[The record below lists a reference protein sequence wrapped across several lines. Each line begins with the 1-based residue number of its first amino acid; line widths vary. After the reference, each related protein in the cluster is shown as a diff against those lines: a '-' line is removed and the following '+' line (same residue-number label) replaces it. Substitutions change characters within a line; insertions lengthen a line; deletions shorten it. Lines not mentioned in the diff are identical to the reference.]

1 VVGGRKRRPTSY
13 VLRPASCEVR
23 ILPSAPDVA
32 AEGAGVFVAAAKEA
46 IAARGVFHVALSGGS
61 TPRAL
66 HELLSREPLSR
77 KVDWKRVRFFWGDE
91 RCVPPDSDRSNY
103 RMALETLL
111 EPLRIPAEHVFRMRG
126 EDQPR
131 AAAASYEEVLGRE
144 IGARGPR
151 LDLIFL
157 GLGPDGHTLSLFPG
171 TRALRERSR
180 TVVANYVP
188 KFREWRLTV
197 TYPVVNA
204 ARRVVFLAEGA
215 AKRDPAAKILRKKPG
230 FRQLPASG
238 VRPRG
243 GQLLWLLDQE
253 AGRDL

>member
-1 VVGGRKRRPTSY
+1 MSRRQRTDLALAGQP
-13 VLRPASCEVR
+13 CEVR
-23 ILPSAPDVA
+23 ILPGPADVA
-32 AEGAGVFVAAAKEA
+32 EDGAGVFVAAAKEA
-46 IAARGVFHVALSGGS
+46 IGARGVFHVALSGGS

-66 HELLSREPLSR
+66 HELLAREPLRR

-91 RCVPPDSDRSNY
+91 RCVPPESERSNY
-103 RMALETLL
+103 RMARETLL
-111 EPLRIPAEHVFRMRG
+111 EPLRIPAKHVFRMRG
-126 EDQPR
+126 EEEPR
-131 AAAASYEEVLGRE
+131 AAAVSYEEVLARE
-144 IGARGPR
+144 FGARGPR

-180 TVVANYVP
+180 KVVANYVP
-188 KFREWRLTV
+188 KFREWRLTL

-204 ARRVVFLAEGA
+204 ACRAVFLAEGV
-215 AKRDPAAKILRKKPG
+215 AKRDPAARILRRKPG
-230 FRQLPASG
+230 YRELPASG
-238 VRPRG
+238 IRPRD